1 MTFGLSN
8 APATFQRVMNYIFF
22 DLINDCVQIYLDDII
37 IYSDNIEN
45 HIIHMSKVFSILR

>member
-37 IYSDNIEN
+37 YSDNIEN
-45 HIIHMSKVFSILR
+45 HIIHMSKVFNILR